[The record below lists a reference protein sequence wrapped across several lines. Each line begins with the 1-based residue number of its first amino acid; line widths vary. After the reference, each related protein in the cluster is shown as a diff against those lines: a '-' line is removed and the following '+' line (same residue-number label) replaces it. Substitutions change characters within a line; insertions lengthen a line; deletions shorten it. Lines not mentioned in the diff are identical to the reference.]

1 MKAVERIANKESQ
14 ILYRKVGRKY
24 VKNNDPYAYDGL
36 RDGWHLIKVDKG
48 CTSIRSCVYPDRAE
62 IIAAMKDKED
72 KIIEIIR
79 KASEPKPQG
88 GVKMSEQAAA
98 DWNAMVKNHGNE
110 FSAIYYP
117 SFQENAEKIVAALLD
132 NKYD

>member
-1 MKAVERIANKESQ
+1 MKANERIAAKESQ

-62 IIAAMKDKED
+62 IIAAMKNKED
-72 KIIEIIR
+72 KI
-79 KASEPKPQG
+79 KVSASSP
-88 GVKMSEQAAA
+88 SS
-98 DWNAMVKNHGNE
+98 
-110 FSAIYYP
+110 FSP
-117 SFQENAEKIVAALLD
+117 WLSIV
-132 NKYD
+132 